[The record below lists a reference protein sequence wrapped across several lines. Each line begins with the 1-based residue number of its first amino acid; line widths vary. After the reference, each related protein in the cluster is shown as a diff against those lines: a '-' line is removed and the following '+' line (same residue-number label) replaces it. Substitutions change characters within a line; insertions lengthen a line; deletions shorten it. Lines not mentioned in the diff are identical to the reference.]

1 MCKEMI
7 LSLDSEAFDS
17 LKKDFD
23 SLLNR
28 TIGNMEMRG
37 AVEATITMKV
47 GVSLEKLVNN
57 GRDVTKPTFKH
68 EINSV
73 MQVKDKVTGQIRG
86 NYRMEWDPEEQRYV
100 LKDGDEDQMN
110 MFDGNPGVADAEWF
124 DVEEGDTE
132 TSNEP
137 KALPAP
143 VPALPGEVEDGY
155 EYEDAE
161 EESDEDGT
169 DYTEDVETEEV
180 PEFDEMDASVTDDF
194 GYEAPEE

>member
-110 MFDGNPGVADAEWF
+110 MFDGNPGVVDAEWF
-124 DVEEGDTE
+124 DVEENDTE

-161 EESDEDGT
+161 EETDEDGT
-169 DYTEDVETEEV
+169 DYTEDVEAEEV